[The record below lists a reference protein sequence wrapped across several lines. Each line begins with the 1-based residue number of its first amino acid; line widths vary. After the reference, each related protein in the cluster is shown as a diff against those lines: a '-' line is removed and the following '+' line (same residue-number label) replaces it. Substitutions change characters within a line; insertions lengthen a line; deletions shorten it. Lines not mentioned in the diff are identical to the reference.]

1 MSLQTL
7 LLMRHA
13 KSSWSDAELTDHQ
26 RPLNG
31 RGKKAATAVGAA
43 LTARGYPPELIW
55 SSDSTRT
62 RQTAMRLIRAI
73 PGAQMVNYIPEFYH
87 GSAEEV
93 FRYAAKTGEPDVKAL
108 MLLGHNPG
116 WSELYQ
122 IFTGQFHAFPTAA
135 CCVLKRIGD
144 GDWLDPENWRAV
156 DMIIPRDLVVREL
169 DIEDTD

>member
-31 RGKKAATAVGAA
+31 RGKKAASAVGAA
-43 LTARGYPPELIW
+43 LTARGYLPELIW

-62 RQTAMRLIRAI
+62 RETAMRLIRAI
-73 PGAQMVNYIPEFYH
+73 PGAQMVNYVPEFYH
-87 GSAEEV
+87 ASAEEV
-93 FRYAAKTGEPDVKAL
+93 LHYAAKAGEPNVEAL
-108 MLLGHNPG
+108 MFLGHNPG
-116 WSELYQ
+116 WSELLQ

-135 CCVLKRIGD
+135 CCVLKRIGES
-144 GDWLDPENWRAV
+144 DWLAPKSWRAV
-156 DMIIPRDLVVREL
+156 DMILPRDLDLRDSE
-169 DIEDTD
+169 